1 MRITEQRTTIL
12 EELQCCSH
20 HPAADEIYLRVKK
33 RLPRISLA
41 TVYRNLELM
50 SAGGMISKLEYGS
63 SQSRFDPN
71 PEVHSHFR
79 CLRCGSVEDLPFVLE
94 APALSE
100 AEPWVKNRKIL
111 TGRVEYQGLCPDC
124 RHQV

>member
-1 MRITEQRTTIL
+1 MTEQRTIIL
-12 EELQCCSH
+12 AALKCCSH
-20 HPAADEIYLRVKK
+20 HPAADEIYLRVKE

-50 SAGGMISKLEYGS
+50 SASGMISKLEYGS

-71 PEVHSHFR
+71 PVAHSHFR
-79 CLRCGSVEDLPFVLE
+79 CLRCGSVADLPFVIE

-100 AEPWVKNRKIL
+100 AHPWVKSRKIL
-111 TGRVEYQGLCPDC
+111 TGRVEYQGFCPDC
-124 RHQV
+124 RDQA

>member
-1 MRITEQRTTIL
+1 MRRTEQRTIIL

-50 SAGGMISKLEYGS
+50 AAGGMISKLEYGS

-71 PEVHSHFR
+71 PVAHSHFR
-79 CLRCGSVEDLPFVLE
+79 CLRCGSVEDLPFAIE

-100 AEPWVKNRKIL
+100 AEPWVKGRKIL
-111 TGRVEYQGLCPDC
+111 TGRVEYQGFCPDC
-124 RHQV
+124 RDQA

>member
-1 MRITEQRTTIL
+1 MRMTEQRTIIL

-20 HPAADEIYLRVKK
+20 HPAADEIYLRVKE

-50 SAGGMISKLEYGS
+50 SARGMISKLEYGS

-71 PEVHSHFR
+71 PVAHSHFR
-79 CLRCGSVEDLPFVLE
+79 CLRCGSVEDLPFVIE
-94 APALSE
+94 APALSGG
-100 AEPWVKNRKIL
+100 EPWVKSRKIL
-111 TGRVEYQGLCPDC
+111 TGRVEYQGFCPDC
-124 RHQV
+124 RDQA